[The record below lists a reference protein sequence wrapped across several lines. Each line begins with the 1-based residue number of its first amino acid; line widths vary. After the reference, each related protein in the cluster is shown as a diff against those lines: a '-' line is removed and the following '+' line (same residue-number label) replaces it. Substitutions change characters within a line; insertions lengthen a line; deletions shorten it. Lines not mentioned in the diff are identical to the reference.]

1 MMPDFHGKRI
11 VVTGASFDSDIGL
24 AICKRLAILG
34 AELVLVGRRE
44 DALEKTRAML
54 DGTRHSHA
62 PFDLYQSDDISTF
75 IKSLT
80 ADGRLING
88 LVHSA
93 SFQGYSPLKT
103 ITAKQ
108 VNDYMG
114 LNFTAALML
123 GKAMSSPR
131 VAAEGASLVMI
142 GSSAALMGLKARTLY
157 AASKA
162 ALASATK
169 SMALELAPKKIRVN
183 FIAPAIIMGSR
194 AEEQFAMLNDDQN
207 KQLREQHPLGFGEPD
222 DVAKAVAFLLSDDS
236 RWITGTVLPVDG
248 GFAAG

>member
-1 MMPDFHGKRI
+1 MTSLAGKRI
-11 VVTGASFDSDIGL
+11 VVTGASYDSDIGL
-24 AICKRLAILG
+24 AICKLLAANG
-34 AELVLVGRRE
+34 AKLVLVGRRA
-44 DALEKTRAML
+44 DALEKTRSL
-54 DGTRHSHA
+54 IEGIGHSVA
-62 PFDLYQSDDISTF
+62 PFDLYEGDDIPAF
-75 IKSLT
+75 MKSLT
-80 ADGRLING
+80 ADGDLING

-103 ITAKQ
+103 ITSKQ

-114 LNFTAALML
+114 LNFTAAVMF

-162 ALASATK
+162 ALASASK

-183 FIAPAIIMGSR
+183 FIAPAIILGSR
-194 AEEQFAMLNDDQN
+194 ADEQFSMLNEQQN
-207 KQLREQHPLGFGEPD
+207 KELRDAHPLGFGQPD
-222 DVAKAVAFLLSDDS
+222 DVAQAVRFLLSDDA

-248 GFAAG
+248 GFSAG